1 MNVVHEDVEK
11 LVDKELETATE
22 RFGLH
27 HSWHEKYAVIKEEFD
42 EAQDELNE
50 MLFDLKVMW
59 KNVKRNDTDYSDDIS
74 EDMYNAAIRLA
85 CEAIQVAAM
94 CKKEIENDA

>member
-1 MNVVHEDVEK
+1 MNVVHEDIVK
-11 LVDKELETATE
+11 LVDKELEAATE

-27 HSWHEKYAVIKEEFD
+27 HSWHEKYAVTLEEFHELKEEVTQANYYL
-42 EAQDELNE
+42 ES
-50 MLFDLKVMW
+50 VW
-59 KNVKRNDTDYSDDIS
+59 YGIRNNITDYPEEHIHRVY
-74 EDMYNAAIRLA
+74 ENAVKAA

>member
-1 MNVVHEDVEK
+1 MNVVREDVEK
-11 LVDKELETATE
+11 LVDKELEAATE

-50 MLFDLKVMW
+50 ILFDLKVMW
-59 KNVKRNDTDYSDDIS
+59 KNVKRNDTDYADDIS

-94 CKKEIENDA
+94 CKKEIKNDA

>member
-1 MNVVHEDVEK
+1 MNVVREDVEK
-11 LVDKELETATE
+11 LVEKELAAATE

-27 HSWHEKYAVIKEEFD
+27 HSWHEKYAVILEELQELKEEVG
-42 EAQDELNE
+42 ETSH
-50 MLFDLKVMW
+50 DLESVW
-59 KNVKRNDTDYSDDIS
+59 FGIRNNIEEYPEEHIRCVYEDAVK
-74 EDMYNAAIRLA
+74 AA

>member
-1 MNVVHEDVEK
+1 MNVVRENVEK
-11 LVDKELETATE
+11 LVGKELEAATE

-27 HSWHEKYAVIKEEFD
+27 HSWHEKYAVTLEELQELKEEVTQ
-42 EAQDELNE
+42 ASS
-50 MLFDLKVMW
+50 DLESVW
-59 KNVKRNDTDYSDDIS
+59 FGIRNNFTDYTEERIRCVY
-74 EDMYNAAIRLA
+74 EDAVKAA

>member
-1 MNVVHEDVEK
+1 MNVVRENVEK
-11 LVDKELETATE
+11 LVDKEFAAATE

-27 HSWHEKYAVIKEEFD
+27 HSWHEKYAVINEEFD

-59 KNVKRNDTDYSDDIS
+59 KNVKRNDTDYADDIS

-94 CKKEIENDA
+94 CKKEIKNDA